1 MSYLSDSALL
11 NDYPSRLILHK
22 VHTPE
27 KLSGASKSQKIND
40 LESGKKNEAKPTIAV
55 VALQG

>member
-1 MSYLSDSALL
+1 
-11 NDYPSRLILHK
+11 LHK